1 MSVSCYEV
9 GKNLI
14 HVSARA
20 ASELSPL
27 PKILYLLNTG
37 FRLLV
42 VLSLRS
48 VRILVVKGRNYMNL
62 AYYQIIYV

>member
-42 VLSLRS
+42 ALFLRS
-48 VRILVVKGRNYMNL
+48 VRILAVKGRKYMNL
-62 AYYQIIYV
+62 AYYLIINV